1 VAKINFD
8 DLPDEPRAPAG
19 PPSVP
24 ISRSNL
30 SDEELKKLAPPTAPI
45 SQSNFDPAEL
55 RAKGIKFDELP
66 DATAEEKSL
75 ARIRQIASTM
85 KAGEPWHPGP
95 LDIIA
100 DAGAMSVTRPITA
113 LAGAISGGLLNS
125 YPGSTLDERYKAAT
139 QFLNDRNAR
148 GDEATGPIAPL
159 VRTAA
164 QLPLSMASGGGAASR
179 VFGGAGPTT
188 AATRTVGGI
197 ATNPVTAAVRTSIPA
212 SVLETGARAAVP
224 GFIEGASQNAGSV
237 SDAIAGGTTNALL
250 SGATASTLAGASKMM
265 PSARSGAAAEA
276 TAMRGKPAD
285 EIAKEAKAHYKVL
298 DNNGIAYDA
307 SQTSDLY
314 TGLHKLRND
323 SVYVPGT
330 HAGLDHLYDDLMT
343 RSRGPMTFN
352 ELDNARSAISKVARH
367 PDESTRVGAGAML
380 GEIDKLVHAGAPTI
394 NPNNVNV
401 PEAYS
406 KARGLWRQKALI
418 DDTEFHAG
426 NVERKEAINPS
437 TDPNKATKAEF
448 GAVEKRISRPGA
460 YDPYSQDQRDLLSR
474 IVRGDPMQNRLASVG
489 DAFRGRYAPWAAGS
503 AAISVPTM
511 LGISKSVD
519 PLLAY
524 SLGGAAGAVAAGGV
538 NRLGKALQASAA
550 SRGQENVNALLR
562 SVSGSPLPTPGA
574 AVDRGDLAKIL
585 FAQDLS
591 RLAPR
596 AGSQLIGDRK
606 DKEL

>member
-1 VAKINFD
+1 MAKISFD

-24 ISRSNL
+24 ISGSNL
-30 SDEELKKLAPPTAPI
+30 SAEDLKKAATPTVPV
-45 SQSNFDPAEL
+45 SQGNLDPAEL
-55 RAKGIKFDELP
+55 KAKGIKFDDLP
-66 DATAEEKSL
+66 PATDEEKSL
-75 ARIRQIASTM
+75 ARIRQIASAM

-95 LDIIA
+95 LDVIA

-113 LAGAISGGLLNS
+113 LAGALSGGLLNS
-125 YPGSTLDERYKAAT
+125 YPGSSLDERYKAAT

-164 QLPLSMASGGGAASR
+164 QLPLSMSTGGGAASR
-179 VFGGAGPTT
+179 MFGGAGPTS
-188 AATRTVGGI
+188 AATRTVGGV

-212 SVLETGARAAVP
+212 SVAETAARAAVP

-237 SDAIAGGTTNALL
+237 SDAVAGGTTNALL
-250 SGATASTLAGASKMM
+250 SGVTAGAVAGGSKVL
-265 PSARSGAAAEA
+265 PSARRGAEA
-276 TAMRGKPAD
+276 EAAAMRGRTAD
-285 EIAKEAKAHYKVL
+285 QIGADAKAHYNML

-323 SVYVPGT
+323 SVYVPNM
-330 HAGLDHLYDDLMT
+330 HAGLDQLYGDLMT

-352 ELDNARSAISKVARH
+352 ELDNARSAISKVARV
-367 PDESTRVGAGAML
+367 PDESTRVAAGGML
-380 GEIDKLVHAGAPTI
+380 GEIDKMVHSGAPTI

-406 KARGLWRQKALI
+406 KARGLWRQKALV

-448 GAVEKRISRPGA
+448 GAVEKRIDRPGA
-460 YDPYSQDQRDLLSR
+460 YDPYNQEQRDLLSR
-474 IVRGDPMQNRLASVG
+474 IVRGDPVQNRLASVG

-503 AAISVPTM
+503 AAVSVPTM

-524 SLGGAAGAVAAGGV
+524 SLGGVAGAGAAGGI
-538 NRLGKALQASAA
+538 NRLGKAFQASAA

-562 SVSGSPLPTPGA
+562 SVSGSPLPVPGA

-606 DKEL
+606 DKQL